1 MFFLQIY
8 FIQLNDIVDYLKDN
22 GNHTSEQSVCLHKNV
37 KRGKGHYHCL
47 DCGKR
52 ISIKKYYKLKKKKE
66 GLPEERLE
74 FEKPI
79 NDFYSDS
86 QIDYERKI
94 RVSDSKALQDPVIK
108 EKYERLKTLEKWFR
122 DYESDFTEQKKTID
136 LLKSRGIGLTI
147 DNVKYRE
154 IKERYL
160 RYNKYHRHNYQNM
173 VIIFLAIIW
182 TEIKDATNIRIDEF
196 IKVSKELGHKVNKK
210 MITNAMLKVKRT
222 ENMIHEKKSS
232 FEIENEIKEKIKVVF
247 QKDINSIPFEEVS
260 EFFQNPTEYEKMKIA
275 MQLVVDKILQLI
287 SYKQIQNLNYKA
299 FVAGLIYYIGQSFEN
314 RKIFTQNLIEQYTK
328 FSSTT
333 IRKKYHTLVE
343 ILGDPQEL
351 QL

>member
-8 FIQLNDIVDYLKDN
+8 FIQLNNIVDYLKDN
-22 GNHTSEQSVCLHKNV
+22 GNTTPEQSVCLHKNM

-52 ISIKKYYKLKKKKE
+52 VSIKEYYKLKKKKE
-66 GLPEERLE
+66 LLPEESLE
-74 FEKPI
+74 FEKPVS
-79 NDFYSDS
+79 DFYSES
-86 QIDYERKI
+86 QLDYERKI
-94 RVSDSKALQDPVIK
+94 RVGDSRALQDPVIK
-108 EKYERLKTLEKWFR
+108 EKYDRLKTLEKWFR

-136 LLKSRGIGLTI
+136 LIKTRGIGLII

-182 TEIKDATNIRIDEF
+182 MEIKDATNIRIDEF
-196 IKVSKELGHKVNKK
+196 INVSKELGHKVNKK

-222 ENMIHEKKSS
+222 ENMIQEKKSS
-232 FEIENEIKEKIKVVF
+232 SELENEIKEKIKVVF
-247 QKDINSIPFEEVS
+247 QKDINSIPFVEVKQ
-260 EFFQNPTEYEKMKIA
+260 FFRSRTEYEKRKIT
-275 MQLVVDKILQLI
+275 MQLIANKILQQI

-299 FVAGLIYYIGQSFEN
+299 FVAGLIYYIGQTFDN
-314 RKIFTQNLIEQYTK
+314 RKIFTQNLVEKYTK

-333 IRKKYHTLVE
+333 IRKKFHTLVD
-343 ILGDPQEL
+343 ILGEPQEF